1 MSSPTNNR
9 PRGAAAAPSPDSTH
23 RSGDSRG
30 GYRAATA
37 IGLVTQRELRENLV
51 KKGSVVTLILGMLL
65 AVGGVLLTAYLT
77 RDDGADA
84 DPTVI
89 AVVGEAPF
97 AENLAAATA
106 AGADGDGAAEGA
118 ADSADGAAGG
128 AGMGLPGMTRN
139 PIETRPAD
147 SEDAARAML
156 SDGEVDAALVPAD
169 GENQWTLLQDGSPDA
184 LAGTLNAA
192 LSAQLQTQAMVDQ
205 GADPAA
211 VAAAAGSGSVTS
223 ENAQTVDLAAL
234 LVVGAGVM
242 LMITGIMMFGG
253 AVAQSVIEEKSSRVV
268 EIMLATIRPLH
279 LLAGKILGA
288 GIAGAIMLTAIVG
301 AATVTIFITGL
312 AEDFDIPWA
321 AVAML
326 LPFFLLGYFFFAA
339 LYATAGSLVSRMEDF
354 SAAQM
359 PVMLLAFVA
368 IYIPAFGWSNLD
380 STFMT
385 VAAWVPPASVTT
397 APLQYAMGGF
407 DGWQLLGSAA
417 ILAVTCVLVILLA
430 AYVYPRNVL
439 RTGSRVTWMEAL
451 KG

>member
-9 PRGAAAAPSPDSTH
+9 PRGAATAPSPDSTH

-118 ADSADGAAGG
+118 ADGAAGG

>member
-9 PRGAAAAPSPDSTH
+9 PRGAATAPSPDSNH

-118 ADSADGAAGG
+118 ADGAAGG

>member
-9 PRGAAAAPSPDSTH
+9 PRGAATAPSPDSTH
-23 RSGDSRG
+23 RSGETRG

-118 ADSADGAAGG
+118 ADGAAGG

>member
-9 PRGAAAAPSPDSTH
+9 PRGAATAPSPDSTH
-23 RSGDSRG
+23 RSGETRG

-118 ADSADGAAGG
+118 TDGAAGG

-407 DGWQLLGSAA
+407 DGWQMLGSAA

>member
-9 PRGAAAAPSPDSTH
+9 PRGAATAPSPDSTH

-118 ADSADGAAGG
+118 ADSADGTAGA

-147 SEDAARAML
+147 SEDTARAML

-407 DGWQLLGSAA
+407 DGWQMLGSAA

>member
-1 MSSPTNNR
+1 MP
-9 PRGAAAAPSPDSTH
+9 
-23 RSGDSRG
+23 
-30 GYRAATA
+30 
-37 IGLVTQRELRENLV
+37 
-51 KKGSVVTLILGMLL
+51 GS
-65 AVGGVLLTAYLT
+65 
-77 RDDGADA
+77 ADA
-84 DPTVI
+84 Q
-89 AVVGEAPF
+89 
-97 AENLAAATA
+97 
-106 AGADGDGAAEGA
+106 AEGM
-118 ADSADGAAGG
+118 S
-128 AGMGLPGMTRN
+128 LPGLSTN
-139 PIETRPAD
+139 PIETHPAA
-147 SEDAARAML
+147 SEAEARALL
-156 SDGEVDAALVPAD
+156 SDGDVDAALVPAP
-169 GENQWTLLQDGSPDA
+169 GENQWTLVQDGSPDS
-184 LAGTLNAA
+184 LAATLNAA
-192 LSAQLQTQAMVDQ
+192 LSAQLQAQAMIDQ

-211 VAAAAGSGSVTS
+211 VAASAAEGSVSS
-223 ENAQTVDLAAL
+223 ENAQDIDVAAL
-234 LVVGAGVM
+234 LVVGVGVT

>member
-1 MSSPTNNR
+1 MSTPTNTR
-9 PRGAAAAPSPDSTH
+9 PQGASAAPSPT
-23 RSGDSRG
+23 GENRG

-37 IGLVTQRELRENLV
+37 IGLVTQRELRENLM
-51 KKGSVVTLILGMLL
+51 KKGSVVTLILGIVL

-77 RDDGADA
+77 RDDGGDA

-97 AENLAAATA
+97 VENLAAATA
-106 AGADGDGAAEGA
+106 PGADDDVDGDGAAG
-118 ADSADGAAGG
+118 SADGAAE
-128 AGMGLPGMTRN
+128 GMSLPGLSTN
-139 PIETRPAD
+139 PIETHPAA
-147 SEDAARAML
+147 SEAEARALL
-156 SDGEVDAALVPAD
+156 SDGDVDAALVPAP
-169 GENQWTLLQDGSPDA
+169 GENQWTLVQDGSPDS
-184 LAGTLNAA
+184 LAATLNAA
-192 LSAQLQTQAMVDQ
+192 LSAQLQTQAMIDQ

-211 VAAAAGSGSVTS
+211 VAASAAEGSVSS
-223 ENAQTVDLAAL
+223 ENAQDIDVAAL
-234 LVVGAGVM
+234 LVVGVGVT

>member
-9 PRGAAAAPSPDSTH
+9 PRGAATAPSPDSNH

>member
-9 PRGAAAAPSPDSTH
+9 PRGAATAPSPDSTH

-106 AGADGDGAAEGA
+106 AGADGDGAAE
-118 ADSADGAAGG
+118 GAAGG

-407 DGWQLLGSAA
+407 DGWQMLGSAA

>member
-1 MSSPTNNR
+1 
-9 PRGAAAAPSPDSTH
+9 
-23 RSGDSRG
+23 
-30 GYRAATA
+30 
-37 IGLVTQRELRENLV
+37 
-51 KKGSVVTLILGMLL
+51 
-65 AVGGVLLTAYLT
+65 
-77 RDDGADA
+77 
-84 DPTVI
+84 
-89 AVVGEAPF
+89 
-97 AENLAAATA
+97 
-106 AGADGDGAAEGA
+106 
-118 ADSADGAAGG
+118 
-128 AGMGLPGMTRN
+128 
-139 PIETRPAD
+139 
-147 SEDAARAML
+147 
-156 SDGEVDAALVPAD
+156 
-169 GENQWTLLQDGSPDA
+169 
-184 LAGTLNAA
+184 
-192 LSAQLQTQAMVDQ
+192 
-205 GADPAA
+205 
-211 VAAAAGSGSVTS
+211 
-223 ENAQTVDLAAL
+223 
-234 LVVGAGVM
+234 
-242 LMITGIMMFGG
+242 
-253 AVAQSVIEEKSSRVV
+253 
-268 EIMLATIRPLH
+268 MLATIRPLH

>member
-1 MSSPTNNR
+1 MNTPTNTR
-9 PRGAAAAPSPDSTH
+9 PQGASAAPSP
-23 RSGDSRG
+23 SGDDRG
-30 GYRAATA
+30 GYRASSA
-37 IGLVTQRELRENLV
+37 IALVTQRELRENLM
-51 KKGSVVTLILGMLL
+51 KKGSVVTLVLGILL

-77 RDDGADA
+77 RDDGGDA

-97 AENLAAATA
+97 AESLAEASA
-106 AGADGDGAAEGA
+106 AGSG
-118 ADSADGAAGG
+118 ADGAAGM
-128 AGMGLPGMTRN
+128 ALPGMSTN
-139 PIETRPAD
+139 PIETRPAA
-147 SEDAARAML
+147 SEDEARALL
-156 SDGEVDAALVPAD
+156 SDGDVDAALVPAP
-169 GENQWTLLQDGSPDA
+169 GENQWTLVQDGSPDS
-184 LAGTLNAA
+184 LAATLNAA
-192 LSAQLQTQAMVDQ
+192 LSAQLQTQAMIDQ

-211 VAAAAGSGSVTS
+211 VAASAAEGSVAS
-223 ENAQTVDLAAL
+223 ENARDIDVAAL
-234 LVVGAGVM
+234 LVVGVGVM

-312 AEDFDIPWA
+312 AEDFDIPWV
-321 AVAML
+321 AVATL

-368 IYIPAFGWSNLD
+368 IYIPAFGWSALD

-407 DGWQLLGSAA
+407 NGWQLLGSAA
-417 ILAVTCVLVILLA
+417 ILAVSCVLVILLA

-439 RTGSRVTWMEAL
+439 RTGSRVTWREAL
-451 KG
+451 KS

>member
-9 PRGAAAAPSPDSTH
+9 PRGAATAPSPDSTH
-23 RSGDSRG
+23 RSGETRG

-118 ADSADGAAGG
+118 ADGAAGG

-407 DGWQLLGSAA
+407 DGWQMLGSAA

>member
-9 PRGAAAAPSPDSTH
+9 PRGAATAPSPDSTH
-23 RSGDSRG
+23 RSGETRG

-118 ADSADGAAGG
+118 ADGAAGG

-397 APLQYAMGGF
+397 APLQYAMSGF
-407 DGWQLLGSAA
+407 DGWQLLGPAA
-417 ILAVTCVLVILLA
+417 LLAVTCVLVILLA